1 MERNLTDDFG
11 HYYKP
16 APDDERRA
24 FDDGLIVLDTNVLL
38 NVLRY
43 SSHARDEL
51 LSVIESVGSR
61 CFVPHQVAAE
71 YNRNRVGVVAARHKE
86 LSEAESGVEEI
97 RVQFR
102 ALIGRIRDRRIVSG
116 EIAQKLDETASSV
129 IAEFN
134 SAVADAMANYDL
146 SAPSMVGQVDQW
158 TERLAKALGGRVAAA
173 PTEELRQADLKEA
186 KRRRE
191 EKLAPGFKDDA
202 GGDYLWWSEVLRH
215 PELRD
220 RPLLVVSDDV
230 AKGDWVFEQHGV
242 PIGPHEILISDVAK
256 AGGRGVWLATTHKLL
271 KLAEDSGLT
280 EVSEST
286 LAESER
292 LLDVSASAWTLEG
305 YAALLSAL
313 EHESYDSRAR
323 VIRAAAAGNGY
334 LDREA
339 VYAIAQLD
347 QTDRSL
353 RQFAT
358 PVQRLTRRLI
368 GEGLV
373 ATEIRD
379 ALEAQYDGPGKAIGY
394 SVPVE
399 FVEFESTLRRAD
411 EYIETDATLD
421 WHIREQGRAHLR
433 SGLKRILLSSGADDS
448 AERIAD
454 LLLDRA
460 EASLEVAKR

>member
-24 FDDGLIVLDTNVLL
+24 FDDGLIVLDANVLL
-38 NVLRY
+38 HVLRY

-51 LSVIESVGSR
+51 LRVIESIGTR

-71 YNRNRVGVVAARHKE
+71 YNLNRVSVVAARHKE
-86 LSEAESGVEEI
+86 LAEAEGGVDEI
-97 RVQFR
+97 RVKFR

-116 EIAQKLDETASSV
+116 EIAQKLDGTASSV

-134 SAVADAMANYDL
+134 SAVADAMTNYDL

-158 TERLAKALGGRVAAA
+158 TERLATALRGRVAAA

-191 EKLAPGFKDDA
+191 EKLAPGFKDEE
-202 GGDYLWWSEVLRH
+202 GGDYLWWAEVLRH
-215 PELRD
+215 PGLRD

-242 PIGPHEILISDVAK
+242 SIGPHEILISDVIK

-271 KLAEDSGLT
+271 RLAEDSGLT
-280 EVSEST
+280 DVSAST

-292 LLDVSASAWTLEG
+292 LLDVSTPAWTLEG
-305 YAALLSAL
+305 YTALLSAL
-313 EHESYDSRAR
+313 ENESYLGRAR
-323 VIRAAAAGNGY
+323 VIRAAAARNGY

-339 VYAIAQLD
+339 VYEIAQLD
-347 QTDRSL
+347 VADRSL

-358 PVQRLTRRLI
+358 PVQRLTRRLT
-368 GEGLV
+368 GAGV
-373 ATEIRD
+373 AVAGVKE

-394 SVPVE
+394 SVPAE
-399 FVEFESTLRRAD
+399 FVEFEATLRRAD
-411 EYIETDATLD
+411 EYIENDATLD

-433 SGLKRILLSSGADDS
+433 SGLKRMLLSLGADES

-460 EASLEVAKR
+460 EASLDATKH